1 MGLAELLYKD
11 PSDRFKEIAGIGAT
25 STTQNDAVSPAA
37 IEEVIQHQR
46 QANGTAGD
54 ISTAISRHVALNTLL
69 TEPVAQQVVASAM
82 ASGSNGTG
90 AASDS
95 ASAKA
100 VSAAV
105 SQMGVSGNVSLSDP
119 AMLGPIPR
127 LAAAALLGV
136 IGILSVGYE
145 ANLAP
150 TTGWGAYVALTIG
163 SVLSIL
169 GVLIL
174 VMGYK
179 TVTISGSSTPPG

>member
-1 MGLAELLYKD
+1 MGLAELFYKD

-25 STTQNDAVSPAA
+25 SGTRNDAVSPAA
-37 IEEVIQHQR
+37 IEDVIQHQL
-46 QANGTAGD
+46 QAKGTAGD
-54 ISTAISRHVALNTLL
+54 ISTAISRHVALNTSL
-69 TEPVAQQVVASAM
+69 TEPVAQQVVASAL

-90 AASDS
+90 VTS

-105 SQMGVSGNVSLSDP
+105 SQFGVSGKVSLSDP

-127 LAAAALLGV
+127 LGAAALLGV
-136 IGILSVGYE
+136 IGILSVVYE
-145 ANLAP
+145 AGLAP